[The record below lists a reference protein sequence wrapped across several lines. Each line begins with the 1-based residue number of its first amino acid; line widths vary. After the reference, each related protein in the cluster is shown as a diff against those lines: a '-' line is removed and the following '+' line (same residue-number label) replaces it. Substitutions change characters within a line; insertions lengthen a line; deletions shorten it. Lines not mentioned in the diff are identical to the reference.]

1 MCWCS
6 SVCLHFHC
14 RLTGTGRTDLMRR
27 VSRASRRTTPSATPK
42 MNPKNRKTS
51 IEEAVK
57 HTTEVVKNVNKQ
69 LTDLAV
75 TISADENVSENETSI
90 SGKYYT
96 IFIAMI
102 MQ

>member
-1 MCWCS
+1 
-6 SVCLHFHC
+6 
-14 RLTGTGRTDLMRR
+14 
-27 VSRASRRTTPSATPK
+27 

-90 SGKYYT
+90 SGN
-96 IFIAMI
+96 
-102 MQ
+102 MQFFL

>member
-1 MCWCS
+1 
-6 SVCLHFHC
+6 
-14 RLTGTGRTDLMRR
+14 
-27 VSRASRRTTPSATPK
+27 

-102 MQ
+102 MQCQ

>member
-1 MCWCS
+1 
-6 SVCLHFHC
+6 
-14 RLTGTGRTDLMRR
+14 
-27 VSRASRRTTPSATPK
+27 

-90 SGKYYT
+90 SGKYHT
-96 IFIAMI
+96 IFYGNNNAII
-102 MQ
+102 KQ